1 MKQPRRIEID
11 VPPAGG
17 RSPFRVGAATSVLQ
31 QLTDAPEEGF
41 RFAKL
46 AETVGVSRSTAWR
59 GVQLLERLGAVTTRK
74 TARQTHVSVDTAR
87 LWPTTWGSRHW
98 SVSSSSAT
106 SLAGRRTDEAT
117 LTPS

>member
-31 QLTDAPEEGF
+31 QLTDAPEE
-41 RFAKL
+41 RFWFAEL
-46 AETVGVSRSTAWR
+46 AETVGVSRSTAWP
-59 GVQLLERLGAVTTRK
+59 GVQLLERLGAVTTRQ
-74 TARQTHVSVDTAR
+74 TARQPHVRVATAR
-87 LWPTTWGSRHW
+87 LWPTPCGSRHW
-98 SVSSSSAT
+98 SVSSPPAT
-106 SLAGRRTDEAT
+106 SRAGPRTHAPT